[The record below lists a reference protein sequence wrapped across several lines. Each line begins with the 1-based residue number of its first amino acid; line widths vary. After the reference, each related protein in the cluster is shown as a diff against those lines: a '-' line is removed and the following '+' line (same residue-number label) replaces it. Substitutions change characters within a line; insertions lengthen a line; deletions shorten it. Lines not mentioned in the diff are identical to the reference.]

1 MNFKKGDV
9 IIRQGWGSQSPT
21 NGLKIHKR
29 LPSCSIGGSYHGSFT
44 VDGMFFLFLLDYI
57 QGHENGIQGHYA
69 RGADD
74 YNQIASF
81 TTFCLAKNVT

>member
-1 MNFKKGDV
+1 MAVSRWMGCFC
-9 IIRQGWGSQSPT
+9 
-21 NGLKIHKR
+21 L
-29 LPSCSIGGSYHGSFT
+29 L
-44 VDGMFFLFLLDYI
+44 LFDYI
-57 QGHENGIQGHYA
+57 QGHENGIQGHYE